1 MGGGGGGGDVR
12 MLDLTP
18 TWAVAAVCAVIV
30 IISILLEK
38 LIHKFAKVFEE
49 KKKHALLEALEKI
62 KAELMVLGFISLLL
76 TFGQNYISK
85 VCIPQKYGNTMLP
98 CLPVHQRLGEHHGP
112 SLEPKANDHDP
123 PSTEHEPPS
132 GEHEPPATED
142 EPTPTEHEP
151 TPKEPA
157 ADEGGGAKG
166 EHEPTPK
173 ESADEGGG
181 GKGEHEPTPKK
192 AADEGEPKGE
202 HHRRLL
208 SYERRIL
215 SGGGGGPGCKP
226 GYIPLI
232 SVSGLHQLHIFIF
245 FLAVFHVIYSAITMT
260 LGRAKIRGWKE
271 WEQDHVVD
279 EDALNDPRRFRLTH
293 ETSFVR
299 DHNSFWTKTPVSFYF
314 VCFFRQFFR
323 SVRRADYL
331 TMRHGFVSVH
341 LAPGSK
347 FDFQKYIKRSLED
360 DFKVVVGIS
369 PILWGSVVLFLLVNV
384 HGWHAAFWVSFLP
397 LVVILAVGTKLQAI
411 ITRMA
416 LDIKERHA
424 VVQGIPLVQVSDK
437 YFWFEWPQLVLYL
450 LHYVLFQNAFELTF
464 FWWTWYEFGWASC
477 FYEDDSLMI
486 VRVALGLGA
495 QFVCSY
501 ITLPLYALVT
511 QMGST
516 MKRSIFDEQ
525 TSKALK
531 NWRKHAMHKKP
542 SKKHATVETRTLGS
556 GGSPMESPMHTEL
569 DDVNLESAET
579 EMHGQGTATI
589 VTSVDRNDNFDN
601 RDLLTGP

>member
-112 SLEPKANDHDP
+112 SLEPK
-123 PSTEHEPPS
+123 
-132 GEHEPPATED
+132 
-142 EPTPTEHEP
+142 
-151 TPKEPA
+151 
-157 ADEGGGAKG
+157 
-166 EHEPTPK
+166 
-173 ESADEGGG
+173 GGG

-556 GGSPMESPMHTEL
+556 GGSPMESPMHTQL
-569 DDVNLESAET
+569 DDVNIESPET
-579 EMHGQGTATI
+579 EGTATI